1 MNLDIYPRREEEEKK
16 ASRVGTAVWQAMQAF
31 ATITETTQNSED
43 VADEMKDSGN
53 SGHEIIT
60 DESEASGDSDGED
73 DEADNFEAIQDYG
86 SSLGVQQVSAMLDTP
101 AH

>member
-1 MNLDIYPRREEEEKK
+1 MNLDIYPKREEGEKK
-16 ASRVGTAVWQAMQAF
+16 ASRVGRAVWQAMQAF

-60 DESEASGDSDGED
+60 DESEASGDSGD
-73 DEADNFEAIQDYG
+73 ARYACT
-86 SSLGVQQVSAMLDTP
+86 LARWLQQKQW
-101 AH
+101 HCG